1 MVARRLQEEYWA
13 GAKGGYSRP
22 HVWRKS
28 QQLPTPTSLPEIH
41 IFYIYYPLNP
51 IQLIS
56 RFYFH
61 WQSDCTLRAPHVLG
75 QTSSTSTPCN
85 VGPTFCNTSL
95 PQNQKPYFPP
105 WEITSY
111 LWWTYILN
119 LFSLPISLIGS
130 DCTHSL
136 MLGGIPTTSTP
147 YNSGEGV

>member
-61 WQSDCTLRAPHVLG
+61 WQSDCTHRAPHFWGKPL
-75 QTSSTSTPCN
+75 Q
-85 VGPTFCNTSL
+85 L
-95 PQNQKPYFPP
+95 PPP
-105 WEITSY
+105 A
-111 LWWTYILN
+111 
-119 LFSLPISLIGS
+119 
-130 DCTHSL
+130 
-136 MLGGIPTTSTP
+136 M
-147 YNSGEGV
+147 

>member
-61 WQSDCTLRAPHVLG
+61 WQSDCTHRAPHVLG
-75 QTSSTSTPCN
+75 QTSSTSTPFN
-85 VGPTFCNTSL
+85 VGPTFCNSPL
-95 PQNQKPYFPP
+95 PQIQKPYFPP

-111 LWWTYILN
+111 LW
-119 LFSLPISLIGS
+119 
-130 DCTHSL
+130 
-136 MLGGIPTTSTP
+136 
-147 YNSGEGV
+147 